1 MECCNAGVLL
11 QDIENYLNGEALLSR
26 SLSGKYRI
34 RKRIGKYRKRIVA
47 AIGFVGL
54 LMIISVISFVS
65 IQLERKKSRELEQ
78 RLASLSEPQQQ
89 TNEGASE
96 SGKIQPGGL
105 LPVNIEYKR
114 TALQDGSADSPG
126 SIFPVVRNP
135 TGRIIYVD
143 ANAAG
148 ENNGYSWADAFVC
161 LQDALT

>member
-1 MECCNAGVLL
+1 VECCNAGVLL

-26 SLSGKYRI
+26 SLSRTYRI

-65 IQLERKKSRELEQ
+65 IRLEQKKSCELEQ

-89 TNEGASE
+89 TN
-96 SGKIQPGGL
+96 
-105 LPVNIEYKR
+105 V
-114 TALQDGSADSPG
+114 
-126 SIFPVVRNP
+126 
-135 TGRIIYVD
+135 
-143 ANAAG
+143 G